1 VTPFRTQPGTYY
13 SDTASPGQVIRRDSE
28 YLMFFSASTDRPIKR
43 TLSLAR
49 TKDLNGP
56 WTIAPEPIVPPD
68 EQVENSSL
76 FYDEASKTW
85 FLFTNH
91 VGVEDG
97 LEYTDAIWVYWT
109 RDITRWN
116 RDHKAVVLDRANC
129 KWSKHI
135 IGLPSVVK
143 IGDLLAIFYDGNGAE
158 KMPGGVKSHMDRD
171 VGVAWLDL
179 PLIPPGDMADEPA
192 ASPNITVASYYFG
205 NYHPGDPRNTK
216 MKGKNWSEWELVKA
230 ARPRFPGHPQPKVP
244 LWGYT
249 DESDPKVMAQKID
262 NGTMRVSWF
271 LSHHQPVRD
280 SGIKGAN

>member
-1 VTPFRTQPGTYY
+1 
-13 SDTASPGQVIRRDSE
+13 
-28 YLMFFSASTDRPIKR
+28 MFFSASTDRPIKR

-56 WTIAPEPIVPPD
+56 WTIAPEPIVPLD

-76 FYDEASKTW
+76 CYDEESKTW

-97 LEYTDAIWVYWT
+97 LEYTDAIWIYWT

-116 RDHKAVVLDRANC
+116 SDHKAVVLDRTNC

-143 IGDLLAIFYDGNGAE
+143 AGHRLAVFYDGNGSA

-171 VGVAWLDL
+171 VGLAWLNL
-179 PLIPPGDMADEPA
+179 PLIPPRDVADKPA
-192 ASPNITVASYYFG
+192 GLF
-205 NYHPGDPRNTK
+205 
-216 MKGKNWSEWELVKA
+216 
-230 ARPRFPGHPQPKVP
+230 PRF
-244 LWGYT
+244 
-249 DESDPKVMAQKID
+249 
-262 NGTMRVSWF
+262 
-271 LSHHQPVRD
+271 
-280 SGIKGAN
+280 